1 MCFRFL
7 ALVGLPFF
15 FIGCLG
21 AKSISDSKKTLPQTH
36 HTDTTHAHEDHAH
49 EDIDE
54 EMKHLI
60 AFQALLKTD
69 PEAARNELSKA
80 TQIKFGNHPLRKE
93 WEHLFFRMARDK
105 KGTILDLKRFN
116 ELQLQMLK
124 DIDPKTPNQLVEI
137 ESLQKAL
144 KQQTIIIETLKKQ
157 GDNPE
162 TFETEFNFSI
172 E

>member
-1 MCFRFL
+1 MYFRFF
-7 ALVGLPFF
+7 ALIGLPFF

-21 AKSISDSKKTLPQTH
+21 TQSISHTKETLPQPH
-36 HTDTTHAHEDHAH
+36 HTDTTHTH

-54 EMKHLI
+54 ELKHLI

-80 TQIKFGNHPLRKE
+80 IEIKFGHHPLRKE
-93 WEHLFFRMARDK
+93 WGDLFFRMAQDK

-124 DIDPKTPNQLVEI
+124 DIDPKTPKQMAEI

-144 KQQTIIIETLKKQ
+144 KQQTLIIEAVKKQ
-157 GDNPE
+157 GDTPE

>member
-1 MCFRFL
+1 MYFRFL
-7 ALVGLPFF
+7 MLVGLPFF

-21 AKSISDSKKTLPQTH
+21 TKPISDFKKTLPQTH
-36 HTDTTHAHEDHAH
+36 HTDTTHTH

-69 PEAARNELSKA
+69 PEAARSELSKA
-80 TQIKFGNHPLRKE
+80 TQIKFGNHPLQKE
-93 WEHLFFRMARDK
+93 WERHFIRLAQDK

-124 DIDPKTPNQLVEI
+124 DIDPKTSNQLAEI
-137 ESLQKAL
+137 ESLQKTL
-144 KQQTIIIETLKKQ
+144 KQQTLIIETLKKQ